1 MRTYKPIEAGEPIRV
16 GGWLLVHRLT
26 SEPVLSG
33 QSVYAADA
41 LKNGHAVVTSGA
53 PPAEDM
59 PDGALWCALLKDVMN
74 PQRFGLRW
82 VKLDSEGNPLL

>member
-16 GGWLLVHRLT
+16 GGWLLVKRLT
-26 SEPVLSG
+26 NEPVLSG
-33 QSVYAADA
+33 QSVYSVDA

-59 PDGALWCALLKDVMN
+59 PAGALWCALLKDAMT

>member
-1 MRTYKPIEAGEPIRV
+1 MKTYKNIESGERIHV
-16 GGWLLVHRLT
+16 SGWALVHRLT

-33 QSVYAADA
+33 QSVYSADA

-59 PDGALWCALLKDVMN
+59 PDGAIWCALLKDVMN
-74 PQRFGLRW
+74 PHRFGLRW